1 MIFVTSAVIRGDKT
15 LVFTVE
21 VIRHVGYR
29 LTVAAGRS
37 IDVLYEGALS
47 ECLKRMA
54 SEIEMFV
61 LRD

>member
-1 MIFVTSAVIRGDKT
+1 MIFVTSAAIRGDKT
-15 LVFTVE
+15 VIFTVE

-29 LTVAAGRS
+29 LTVTVGRS
-37 IDVLYEGALS
+37 VDVLYEGALS

-54 SEIEMFV
+54 SEIELFV